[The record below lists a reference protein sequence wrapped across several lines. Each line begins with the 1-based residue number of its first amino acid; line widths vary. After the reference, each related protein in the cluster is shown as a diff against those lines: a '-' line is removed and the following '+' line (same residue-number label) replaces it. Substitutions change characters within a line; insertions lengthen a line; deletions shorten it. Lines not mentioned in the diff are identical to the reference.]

1 MLGDM
6 RFMLRSEEVPRLA
19 RITNIFQIAGTTN
32 TTDPKTHIKAPAAIW
47 SWSELKP
54 KGLGIWP

>member
-1 MLGDM
+1 MW
-6 RFMLRSEEVPRLA
+6 FILRSEEMPGLA
-19 RITNIFQIAGTTN
+19 RITKIFHTAGTTN
-32 TTDPKTHIKAPAAIW
+32 TMDPKTHIKAPAAIW